1 MRLGDDEARALLFSG
16 TSRGRVRAVSTRN
29 NEGERNAGPTAKAP
43 VPRAV
48 KLAVL
53 VAALGYFVDIY
64 DLILFS
70 VVRVKSLEAL
80 GVTGAEGLS
89 WGLSIINWQ
98 MLGMLFGGVLWGI
111 WGDLRGRLSV
121 LFGSIVLYSLA
132 NLANAFPDQ
141 IASLTGGTFNALE
154 VYRIIRFLAGVGL
167 AGELGA
173 GITLVSESMGKEHR
187 GFGTTIVASVG
198 ICGAIV
204 AVLVGKH
211 LGWRTAYV
219 IGGVMGLALLGL
231 RLGVRES
238 GMFENVRRGS
248 AQRGNFIALFTTWPR
263 IRRYFSVILVGVPIW
278 YVIGVLVTFS
288 PELGR
293 AMGMADVPKAPDAVL
308 AAYSGLVIGDFASGF
323 SSQMIGSRKKILL
336 AFISLTAVFVGVYF
350 TVAARSTTAF
360 YATCV
365 GLGIATGY
373 WAVFVTVASEQ
384 FGTNIRATVTTTAP
398 NFVRGSLVPVT
409 LAFEKLRETS
419 LGIQG
424 AALVVGAGT
433 ILRAVVA
440 LLGLDETHGKDLD
453 FLEE

>member
-1 MRLGDDEARALLFSG
+1 MSTQQSDGKLGDRAVARAPL
-16 TSRGRVRAVSTRN
+16 
-29 NEGERNAGPTAKAP
+29 
-43 VPRAV
+43 PRSV

-70 VVRVKSLEAL
+70 VVRLKSLESL
-80 GVTGAEGLS
+80 GVTGPEALS
-89 WGLSIINWQ
+89 WGVTIINCQ
-98 MLGMLFGGVLWGI
+98 MIGMLIGGIVWGV

-121 LFGSIVLYSLA
+121 LFGSIILYSLA
-132 NLANAFPDQ
+132 NLANAAPDS
-141 IASLTGGTFNALE
+141 IANLTGGTFNALQ
-154 VYRIIRFLAGVGL
+154 VYAAIRFVAGVGL

-187 GFGTTIVASVG
+187 AYGTTIVASVG

-211 LGWRTAYV
+211 LGWRTAYL
-219 IGGVMGLALLGL
+219 IGGFMGLALLGL

-238 GMFENVRRGS
+238 GMFESLRRGD
-248 AQRGNFIALFTTWPR
+248 AQRGNIFALFTTWPR
-263 IRRYFSVILVGVPIW
+263 ARRYLSIILVGVPIW

-293 AMGMADVPKAPDAVL
+293 AMGRQDVPKAPDAVL
-308 AAYSGLVIGDFASGF
+308 AAYGGLVIGDFASGF
-323 SSQMIGSRKKILL
+323 SSQLIGSRKKVLL
-336 AFISLTAVFVGVYF
+336 FFIALTAVFVGVYF
-350 TVAARSTTAF
+350 TIAARSSFAF

-409 LAFEKLRETS
+409 IAFEWLRPTS
-419 LGIQG
+419 LGVQG
-424 AALVVGAGT
+424 AALVVGAVT
-433 ILRAVVA
+433 IVLAFVA

-453 FLEE
+453 FVEQ

>member
-1 MRLGDDEARALLFSG
+1 
-16 TSRGRVRAVSTRN
+16 VSTQQSDGNRA
-29 NEGERNAGPTAKAP
+29 GEAAAKAP
-43 VPRAV
+43 LSRSV

-80 GVTGAEGLS
+80 GVTGAAALT
-89 WGLSIINWQ
+89 WGVSIINWQ
-98 MLGMLFGGVLWGI
+98 MIGMLIGGILWGI

-121 LFGSIVLYSLA
+121 LFGSIILYSLA
-132 NLANAFPDQ
+132 NLANAVPDQ
-141 IASLTGGTFNALE
+141 IASLTGGAFNSLE

-187 GFGTTIVASVG
+187 AFGTTIVASVG

-211 LGWRTAYV
+211 LGWRTAYLV
-219 IGGVMGLALLGL
+219 GGVMGLALLGL

-238 GMFENVRRGS
+238 GMFENIRRGGV
-248 AQRGNFIALFTTWPR
+248 QRGNIFALFASWAR
-263 IRRYFSVILVGVPIW
+263 AKRYLSVILVGVPIW

-288 PELGR
+288 PEIGR
-293 AMGMADVPKAPDAVL
+293 AMGMQEIPRAPDAVL

-323 SSQMIGSRKKILL
+323 SSQIIGSRKKVLL
-336 AFISLTAVFVGVYF
+336 FFIALTALFIGVYF
-350 TVAARSTTAF
+350 TVASSSAFAF

-409 LAFEKLRETS
+409 ISFEMLRGTS

-424 AALVVGAGT
+424 AALVVGGVT
-433 ILRAVVA
+433 IVVAFVA

-453 FLEE
+453 FLEH